1 MVKTLLE
8 LGQGKRAKIV
18 GIGEGLEFRR
28 KLATLNVRE
37 GKELKV
43 VACQPFGGP
52 VCIEID
58 GRKST
63 LGMGMAGRVMVEEL
77 Q

>member
-1 MVKTLLE
+1 MAKTLLE
-8 LGQGKRAKIV
+8 LGKGKSAKII
-18 GIGEGLEFRR
+18 GIGEGPEFRR
-28 KLATLNVRE
+28 KLATLNIRE
-37 GKELKV
+37 GKVLKV
-43 VACQPFGGP
+43 VACQLFGGP

-77 Q
+77 G